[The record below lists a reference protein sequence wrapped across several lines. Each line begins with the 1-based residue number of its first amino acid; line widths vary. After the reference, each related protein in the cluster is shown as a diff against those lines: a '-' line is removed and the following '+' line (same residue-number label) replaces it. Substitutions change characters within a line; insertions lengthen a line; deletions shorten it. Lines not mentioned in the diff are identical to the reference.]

1 MMLNGT
7 FVKTKSIKDS
17 VLSVILVAVLIT
29 WFSWKSVKIDFSSS
43 FSSTFRQ
50 LMLKSPVNIFSLFSD
65 DTLISELRRSS
76 LKFVGRNFD
85 VDGDQYHTL
94 IRKLFVLGK
103 FISSQ
108 IYSNPLTS
116 KSVLLINGM
125 PSFI

>member
-85 VDGDQYHTL
+85 VDGGQYHTL

-108 IYSNPLTS
+108 IHSNPLTS